1 WNSYSFFVQYANID
15 GITCTGHE
23 FDSKLPDNPLDRWI
37 LSVAQKMVKDVTE
50 ALDNYDLSAAIDPW
64 LSFIDQINNWYI
76 RRNRRRFWK
85 SGSDSDKLEA
95 YGALYSALKTFTLT
109 ASPFIPF
116 LTETMW
122 LNLRTDEDKESV
134 HLMDYPVYDER
145 FRDQQLEFQME
156 TVQKAVSMGRSL
168 RNQFNIK
175 NRQPLASVALVT
187 RNADEKKVLQDM
199 EDTIAEELNVKKVI
213 FHEREDELVEYKAKA
228 NFRVLGKQ
236 LGPKMKLAAGE
247 IEKLSNE
254 QIAAILDGQKLSIS
268 VQDQDVDLSS
278 ENVIVERFEKEDLK
292 VINEGTL
299 TVGLDTKISEELK
312 LEGYARDLV
321 RGIQN
326 SRKESGL
333 EITDRI
339 NLSVSG
345 DEELKA
351 AFVQFK
357 DFVAGETLSTSA
369 QWVDSIDGGFTAETE
384 EKTWTFKFDKV

>member
-1 WNSYSFFVQYANID
+1 
-15 GITCTGHE
+15 
-23 FDSKLPDNPLDRWI
+23 
-37 LSVAQKMVKDVTE
+37 
-50 ALDNYDLSAAIDPW
+50 
-64 LSFIDQINNWYI
+64 
-76 RRNRRRFWK
+76 
-85 SGSDSDKLEA
+85 
-95 YGALYSALKTFTLT
+95 
-109 ASPFIPF
+109 
-116 LTETMW
+116 
-122 LNLRTDEDKESV
+122 
-134 HLMDYPVYDER
+134 
-145 FRDQQLEFQME
+145 
-156 TVQKAVSMGRSL
+156 MGRSL

-268 VQDQDVDLSS
+268 VQDQDVDLTS

-299 TVGLDTKISEELK
+299 TVGLDTKISDDLK
-312 LEGYARDLV
+312 REGYARDLV

-339 NLSVSG
+339 SLSVSG
-345 DEELKA
+345 DDELKA
-351 AFVQFK
+351 AFEQFH

-369 QWVDSIDGGFTAETE
+369 KWVDSIDGGFTADADDR
-384 EKTWTFKFDKV
+384 TWSFKFEKV